1 MALELH
7 RTVCVLGS
15 YGSLSLTTHV
25 CICICTLHGGCRCLF
40 FYQFALLAG
49 AKPTPQAAATAECF
63 LIVITG
69 PVFLFVCLLSPRW
82 NRSERG
88 LIEQTLALVPCCNMT
103 TAVCALFIFIFQ
115 QCAPGQQV
123 PAKANDC
130 FVKL

>member
-1 MALELH
+1 MVRSASLH
-7 RTVCVLGS
+7 TFVYVYVLS
-15 YGSLSLTTHV
+15 SV
-25 CICICTLHGGCRCLF
+25 AVADFF

-115 QCAPGQQV
+115 QSALGQQV
-123 PAKANDC
+123 RATANS
-130 FVKL
+130 

>member
-25 CICICTLHGGCRCLF
+25 CMYMYSPRWLSLPF

-49 AKPTPQAAATAECF
+49 AKPTSQAAATAECF

-103 TAVCALFIFIFQ
+103 TAVCALFSFFIFQ
-115 QCAPGQQV
+115 QQQCALAQQGRV
-123 PAKANDC
+123 TANNC
-130 FVKL
+130 